1 MKRHHRKGEE
11 GIALVVA
18 LVILLVLTVIGFV
31 AVSTTV
37 FESNIAGNERVGTDA
52 FYAAEAILQMGYNQL
67 PDTTEIPKT
76 GTGDENRQKVGPSS
90 YGWTGTKED
99 KGNQKPM
106 EHKGLYLKPGYDTS
120 YSFSRYLLQVAGE
133 SSGAMREIESMVSY
147 GPYIAGTTYNN

>member
-1 MKRHHRKGEE
+1 MERDHRKGEK

-31 AVSTTV
+31 AVSTAI

-52 FYAAEAILQMGYNQL
+52 FYATEAIVEMAYNQL

-99 KGNQKPM
+99 KGSQKPIDY
-106 EHKGLYLKPGYDTS
+106 KGLYMKPGYDTTF
-120 YSFSRYLLQVAGE
+120 SFSKYFIQTAGE
-133 SSGAMREIESMVSY
+133 SSGASREIESMVSY
-147 GPYIAGTTYNN
+147 GPGIAGTSSNN